1 MKRGQTYGNGS
12 ITKDEKNHRWVG
24 KYDLGRGPDG
34 KRKRKTVYGKTKDE
48 VRKKLEQLKYDIQA
62 DDYVDT
68 SQITIKQIGEQ
79 MLMAKKNLGKIKS
92 STYFR
97 SMETLKRLA
106 SIYNTPI
113 QSCNAIQIQNF
124 LLSENKYSQSV
135 INKEYIMLNSIFKF
149 AIKHSL
155 VSKNILEDVERP
167 RSIKKTVKVR
177 GLTVKE
183 RRLFVNILRSNE
195 IRYSAQ
201 MLISLY
207 TGMRMGEIN
216 ALRISD
222 VNFNFNT
229 ITVSQTMSVDDKG
242 RATINETTKT
252 EAGTRKIPIT
262 DEVRKILKNAIGDR
276 KAGLI
281 FLKQDGSLIATANV
295 LSQFVRVKE
304 KYNFVDDSIEGRVDL
319 HSLRHTYATTCIEA
333 GMKPVVLQ
341 RLMGHADISV
351 TMNTY
356 ADVFEQ
362 YQDDELEKVE
372 QYMRKIGLT
381 DNCED
386 DSNQKEEA

>member
-1 MKRGQTYGNGS
+1 
-12 ITKDEKNHRWVG
+12 
-24 KYDLGRGPDG
+24 
-34 KRKRKTVYGKTKDE
+34 
-48 VRKKLEQLKYDIQA
+48 
-62 DDYVDT
+62 
-68 SQITIKQIGEQ
+68 
-79 MLMAKKNLGKIKS
+79 MAKKNLGKIKS

-135 INKEYIMLNSIFKF
+135 INKEYIMLNAIFKF

-155 VSKNILEDVERP
+155 VSKNIMEDVERP
-167 RSIKKTVKVR
+167 RSTKKAVKVR

-242 RATINETTKT
+242 RTAINETTKT
-252 EAGTRKIPIT
+252 EAGIRKIPIT

-381 DNCED
+381 DNDED